1 MRELPE
7 VYPTPLNPLPPSL
20 YAAPPSDPP
29 DNRPAPP
36 VPPAAPPSLVVAPP
50 SDPTDPPAPP
60 ATWDPR
66 KPGNSGPFPWEDH
79 AVFRFTFLM
88 WFTRPEDRELL
99 EALGRMIYEMTL
111 EVCGTWLSLP
121 ESTTRAEMR
130 AAAYDLRHIEAFLW
144 SVALEREHASLGVE
158 DERLS
163 IMAAEWSGMVGRIAK
178 GIEGAVWP
186 LQGTGGSYYP

>member
-1 MRELPE
+1 MPELPE
-7 VYPTPLNPLPPSL
+7 VYRTPLNPLPPSL
-20 YAAPPSDPP
+20 YAAPP
-29 DNRPAPP
+29 DNPPAPP
-36 VPPAAPPSLVVAPP
+36 VPPAAPSSLVVAPP

-99 EALGRMIYEMTL
+99 VALGRMIYEMTL

-130 AAAYDLRHIEAFLW
+130 AAAYDLRHVEAFLW

-163 IMAAEWSGMVGRIAK
+163 IMAAEWSAMVGRIAK